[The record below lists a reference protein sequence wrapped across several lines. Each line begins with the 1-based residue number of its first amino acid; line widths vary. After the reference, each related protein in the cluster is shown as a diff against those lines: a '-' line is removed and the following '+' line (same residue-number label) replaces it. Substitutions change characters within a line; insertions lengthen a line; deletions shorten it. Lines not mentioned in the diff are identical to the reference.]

1 MAVGQRAQEGSQENP
16 ACVAQL
22 QQEASVQFLQRLD
35 RLQVSCADSF
45 AVVEILGMSLA
56 LN

>member
-1 MAVGQRAQEGSQENP
+1 MAVGQCTQEGSQENP